1 MMEFPRVTPD
11 IRILVVD
18 DQALVRGALA
28 ERLRREPGFSVVGG
42 AGTADEAVDE
52 ALELEPD
59 IILMDIDMP
68 GLNSFDAA
76 QRLRSLRPDIRV
88 IFLSAF
94 LHDHYI
100 ERSLRVKASGYLTK
114 CESPE
119 TLIAAIHEVA
129 SGGSYFS
136 PEVRAR
142 IVVDEDGAKLLAG
155 SKTRI
160 STLTTREVEVLRYI
174 ARGLAKKQ
182 IADTMGVSVKTV
194 DCHAS
199 NLMAKLEIH
208 DRVELAR
215 FAIREGVAEV

>member
-1 MMEFPRVTPD
+1 MRD

-42 AGTADEAVDE
+42 AGTADEAVGQ

-100 ERSLRVKASGYLTK
+100 ERSLRAKASGYLTK

-119 TLIAAIHEVA
+119 TLISAIHEVA
-129 SGGSYFS
+129 SGGAYFS

-142 IVVDEDGAKLLAG
+142 IVVDEDGANLLAA

-182 IADTMGVSVKTV
+182 IAGTMGVSVKTV
-194 DCHAS
+194 DRHAT